1 MSRFNDIL
9 TLTGDSLIRKRAEN
23 VSNEAQEA
31 FEDERRS
38 IEKRIRTIKNEII
51 SMEDLSVKTT
61 QSLIVGENLNTSS
74 WVKKRIDY
82 ELELRDLAVELETV
96 KKLIDVYFSEPER
109 KEAKNLEEE
118 YDNLRTV

>member
-96 KKLIDVYFSEPER
+96 KKLINVYFSEPER
-109 KEAKNLEEE
+109 KEAKNLENE
-118 YDNLRTV
+118 YDNLKV